1 MVRLSGNCVDRGHAN
16 LDSDLVIC
24 LAGVLWGETL
34 DFLVQRGVSHEEAG
48 KFADKVRWEIEGF
61 LDYVR

>member
-1 MVRLSGNCVDRGHAN
+1 MELCRSGGHVK

-34 DFLVQRGVSHEEAG
+34 DFLMQRGVQQDEAVS
-48 KFADKVRWEIEGF
+48 FADKLRWEIEGL
-61 LDYVR
+61 LDHVR